1 MGVHESNGSLT
12 RASGMIARLRKATT
26 EWTAQLREG
35 YSERLRKQ
43 AVLAGPPSSDKCESV
58 REDATGQANTAEPAR
73 DVPFIPDFQLLRR
86 IGQGSYGEVWLARNI
101 VGTYRAVK
109 IVERK
114 AFQDEE
120 AFEREF
126 LGLQQFE
133 PVSRE
138 HEGFVAILHVARNR
152 AEGFFYYVMELA
164 DSDSNGGGIK
174 PETYVP
180 KTLSNELARCERL
193 SVEQAAQL
201 GLSLSQALAELHQ
214 HGLVHRDVKPS
225 NIIFVKGHA
234 KLADIG
240 LVAQTGEKMRLG
252 TEGYIPPEG
261 PGKPQADL
269 YSLGMVLYE
278 ATTGAD
284 RLDYPA
290 LPADFDTMSEREA
303 FLKLN
308 SIILKA
314 CDNDVRKRYQTAT
327 EISDD
332 LTKLGFTAAVQ
343 KDRSNFRRPVIVAS
357 VVLFGVL
364 VVALPL
370 YWLRSPRTSPA
381 PEKSIAVLP
390 FDNLSR
396 DSDNSYFADGI
407 QDEILTRLAKIA
419 DLKVISRTSTQRY
432 QSKPANLP
440 EIARQLGVTNILE
453 GSVQKVADQVRVN
466 VQLINAQSDSHIW
479 AETYDRKLSD
489 IFGVES
495 EIAKGIAESLQA
507 KLTGHEKQALAAKPT
522 NNPEAYDAYLRG
534 LAFQARIGQSIHLAL
549 KTIGYFERAVQL
561 DPNFAIAWAR
571 LSRARAYLYFQRVD
585 TARPDLAKDA
595 LVHAQRLQPNSPETL
610 LALGYYQYW
619 VLRDYELAKATFGT
633 VNKLLPG
640 NSDVAWA
647 LSAVNRR
654 LGQWNE
660 SLAAVEAGLDLD
672 PRNGE
677 LITTSAW
684 TYGMLRQFPMA
695 LKRYDQATDIIAN
708 DPDLMSLKAGSY
720 QAQGNL
726 EQAANLLS
734 EISVQTPFE
743 NAFFIKVTQLR
754 LERNYAEAIRLLQ
767 TRLAQFKFTSEI
779 YKGATQVYLAIAQRL
794 AGDAA
799 GAKVTAEQARNMLE
813 PLGKKQPDNSNF
825 AEWLALAYAELGEKD
840 LALKEAERAT
850 MLLPSAKDV
859 VDGPGTEENL
869 ALVQTI
875 FGENSSAIA
884 ALKRLVQTPFQ
895 SQLYGPMP
903 LTPAYLRLDPLWDSL
918 RADPG
923 FRELSEK
930 TQP

>member
-1 MGVHESNGSLT
+1 MAAEVTKEIRLEIGHVLFIDIVGYSKLLIDKQRSLLDSLNQIVRDTNEFRSAETAGRLIKIPTGDGMALVFYNSPEAPVECAVEISRALKNHPELRLRMGVHSGPV
-12 RASGMIARLRKATT
+12 SGMVDVTERANVTGAGINVAQRVMDCGDAGHILLSKHVAEDLEQSGHWQPHLHDLGECEVKHGARLHVVNLYTDELGNSQIPERFKPVAAAVSAARKSPINRKHFLIAAVIIAALAIVALIFAPAILRPRAPSRLEGGAPATPN
-26 EWTAQLREG
+26 AG
-35 YSERLRKQ
+35 G
-43 AVLAGPPSSDKCESV
+43 LAGARPS
-58 REDATGQANTAEPAR
+58 
-73 DVPFIPDFQLLRR
+73 I
-86 IGQGSYGEVWLARNI
+86 
-101 VGTYRAVK
+101 
-109 IVERK
+109 
-114 AFQDEE
+114 
-120 AFEREF
+120 
-126 LGLQQFE
+126 
-133 PVSRE
+133 
-138 HEGFVAILHVARNR
+138 
-152 AEGFFYYVMELA
+152 
-164 DSDSNGGGIK
+164 
-174 PETYVP
+174 
-180 KTLSNELARCERL
+180 
-193 SVEQAAQL
+193 
-201 GLSLSQALAELHQ
+201 
-214 HGLVHRDVKPS
+214 
-225 NIIFVKGHA
+225 
-234 KLADIG
+234 
-240 LVAQTGEKMRLG
+240 
-252 TEGYIPPEG
+252 
-261 PGKPQADL
+261 
-269 YSLGMVLYE
+269 
-278 ATTGAD
+278 
-284 RLDYPA
+284 
-290 LPADFDTMSEREA
+290 
-303 FLKLN
+303 
-308 SIILKA
+308 
-314 CDNDVRKRYQTAT
+314 
-327 EISDD
+327 
-332 LTKLGFTAAVQ
+332 
-343 KDRSNFRRPVIVAS
+343 
-357 VVLFGVL
+357 
-364 VVALPL
+364 
-370 YWLRSPRTSPA
+370 

-390 FDNLSR
+390 FENRSR
-396 DSDNSYFADGI
+396 DSDNAYFADGI

-419 DLKVISRTSTQRY
+419 DLKVIPRTSTQRY

-495 EIAKGIAESLQA
+495 EIAKGIADSLQA

-534 LAFQARIGQSIHLAL
+534 LALQARIGQSIHLAL

-561 DPNFAIAWAR
+561 DPNFAIAWAH
-571 LSRARAYLYFQRVD
+571 LSRAHAYLYFQRVD

-595 LVHAQRLQPNSPETL
+595 LEHAQILEPNSPETL

-619 VLRDYELAKATFGT
+619 VLRDYGLAKATFGL
-633 VNKLLPG
+633 VSKLLPG

-654 LGQWNE
+654 LGNWNE

-684 TYGMLRQFPMA
+684 TYDMLRQFPVA
-695 LKRYDQATDIIAN
+695 LTRYDQATDIIAN

-734 EISVQTPFE
+734 EIAVQTPFE
-743 NAFFIKVTQLR
+743 NAFFIKMTQLR

-779 YKGATQVYLAIAQRL
+779 YRGGTQVYLAIAQRL

-799 GAKVTAEQARNMLE
+799 GAKVTAEQARNTLE
-813 PLGKKQPDNSNF
+813 PLGKKQPENSNF

-850 MLLPSAKDV
+850 MLLPSAKDA

-869 ALVQTI
+869 ALVQTL
-875 FGENSSAIA
+875 FGDSSSAIA
-884 ALKRLVQTPFQ
+884 TLMRLVQTPFQ

-923 FRELSEK
+923 FRELYEK